1 MLFTRDKTRLGAEE
15 MTLNLLT
22 YEPLPA
28 LAPAQPE
35 KRRNAVLALLLSLLF
50 PGLGHLYLRFWRHAG
65 WIIGLELLS
74 LLTIIAGN
82 GQLHAS
88 AIIAAPSLYLF
99 AIVDAYFS
107 AREWNAGVT
116 GWMIGANPRI
126 TAILNLL
133 TKGFGY
139 FYLGDRTKGIVC
151 FLAMSATQAALL
163 LHTNIWTQVLA
174 ISLQVAV
181 ALDGYRVARERLFD
195 QHPELRYLSANDGNA
210 STNVVD
216 AANLGSFRP
225 TFAMSFFTIFGTA
238 MLIAYATLL
247 ALNGH
252 AVRSNGT
259 LEQGPAGLTYRNSH
273 EGIELTAP
281 ENWTAFRTEDALTS
295 LRDNGVSAL
304 VQEQFA
310 TYAVDSL
317 LNETEKNVRKRHP
330 TATFVPLTTKLTGR
344 FASGFD
350 TSFDNS
356 ESVLMHQRVL
366 GLRRGLRI
374 FILIETWTHPENRGT
389 LDKIEQSVRL
399 R

>member
-1 MLFTRDKTRLGAEE
+1 

-28 LAPAQPE
+28 SPLVQPE
-35 KRRNAVLALLLSLLF
+35 KRRSPLLALLLSLFF
-50 PGLGHLYLRFWRHAG
+50 PGLGHLCLRFWRHAA
-65 WIIGLELLS
+65 WIIGFELLS
-74 LLTIIAGN
+74 LLVIANGN
-82 GQLHAS
+82 GQLHAT

-99 AIVDAYFS
+99 AIIDAYFS

-116 GWMIGANPRI
+116 GWMIGANPRV

-151 FLAMSATQAALL
+151 FFAIFAVQAAFL

-181 ALDGYRVARERLFD
+181 ALDGYRIARERLLAH
-195 QHPELRYLSANDGNA
+195 HPEFRSVPAGEGND
-210 STNVVD
+210 TNVVD
-216 AANLGSFRP
+216 AANPDSFRP
-225 TFAMSFFTIFGTA
+225 AFAMGFFAFLGTA
-238 MLIAYATLL
+238 MLLGYATLM

-259 LEQGPAGLTYRNSH
+259 LEQGPAGLTYLNPQ
-273 EGIELTAP
+273 EGIELTVP
-281 ENWTAFRTEDALTS
+281 EGWTESRSEGALAFLQTDGANVMVE
-295 LRDNGVSAL
+295 
-304 VQEQFA
+304 EKFA
-310 TYAVDSL
+310 MYAVDSMV
-317 LNETEKNVRKRHP
+317 NETEKNIRGRHP
-330 TATFVPLTTKLTGR
+330 AATFAPFTTKLDGK

-356 ESVLMHQRVL
+356 QGVTMHQRIL
-366 GLRRGLRI
+366 GFRKRLKI
-374 FILIETWTHPENRGT
+374 FILIETWTHPENRAT
-389 LDKIEQSVRL
+389 LDKIEQNIRL
-399 R
+399 Q